1 MGAKNSTFEGVDEV
15 KQLTNRKIISFCC
28 SLVRATTDY
37 LRLFHPVTDEEIRAV
52 YEQFMRKYPNGE
64 MTKEVRNQ
72 NIY

>member
-1 MGAKNSTFEGVDEV
+1 V
-15 KQLTNRKIISFCC
+15 QPLIIYVFSN
-28 SLVRATTDY
+28 
-37 LRLFHPVTDEEIRAV
+37 PVTDEEIRAV

>member
-1 MGAKNSTFEGVDEV
+1 MRSSNS
-15 KQLTNRKIISFCC
+15 LTVRSYLFAAVSCVQPLIIYVFSN
-28 SLVRATTDY
+28 
-37 LRLFHPVTDEEIRAV
+37 PVTDEEIRAV